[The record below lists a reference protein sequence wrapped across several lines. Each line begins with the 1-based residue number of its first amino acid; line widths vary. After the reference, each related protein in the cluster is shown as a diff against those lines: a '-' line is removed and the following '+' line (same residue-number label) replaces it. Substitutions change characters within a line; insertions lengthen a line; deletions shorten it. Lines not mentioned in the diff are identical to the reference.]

1 MIIIVAH
8 HYVVNS
14 GLRELI
20 QEQSSLTLQSV
31 FLLIFGWGGKTGIN
45 CFVLITGYFMCT
57 SNITL
62 KKFLKLILEIEFYNI
77 IFYLI
82 FLISGY
88 DNFSIK
94 GMLKSILPITSLTTN
109 FTGCYLVFFL
119 FIPFLN
125 ILIKNMSR
133 KQHTLL
139 IILCLV
145 AFSILPNLKID
156 VNFSYVSWFMVIY
169 FIGSYIRLY
178 PNKWFDSKKFSGV
191 AVIISLMLSWGSVL
205 AVAQLSSIISDR
217 VTRYTFFIADSNKV
231 LAVATAVSAFLFFK
245 NLNIKY
251 NKVINTIAASAFG
264 VLLIHANSDTMR
276 QWLWKDTLNNVGMF
290 NSKFLFVHAIVSV
303 AAVYIVCTLIDI
315 LRIRFLEKPFFKWY
329 DKKSN

>member
-1 MIIIVAH
+1 
-8 HYVVNS
+8 
-14 GLRELI
+14 
-20 QEQSSLTLQSV
+20 
-31 FLLIFGWGGKTGIN
+31 
-45 CFVLITGYFMCT
+45 
-57 SNITL
+57 
-62 KKFLKLILEIEFYNI
+62 
-77 IFYLI
+77 
-82 FLISGY
+82 
-88 DNFSIK
+88 
-94 GMLKSILPITSLTTN
+94 
-109 FTGCYLVFFL
+109 
-119 FIPFLN
+119 
-125 ILIKNMSR
+125 
-133 KQHTLL
+133 
-139 IILCLV
+139 
-145 AFSILPNLKID
+145 
-156 VNFSYVSWFMVIY
+156 MVIY

-205 AVAQLSSIISDR
+205 VVAQLSSIISDR